1 LEKKF
6 NLNIF
11 YERRKMSDQLVDLLN
26 KYGYWIYIAV
36 FVGIFY
42 FTLILPQRRRQK
54 RQRALIESL
63 NVGDKV
69 ITIGGIFGTVKR
81 LLEDKVLITVS
92 PKVDIEFTKNSVI
105 RKMTK

>member
-1 LEKKF
+1 
-6 NLNIF
+6 
-11 YERRKMSDQLVDLLN
+11 MSDQLVDLLN

>member
-1 LEKKF
+1 
-6 NLNIF
+6 
-11 YERRKMSDQLVDLLN
+11 MSDQLVDLLN

-63 NVGDKV
+63 DVGDKV